1 MLLFVSK
8 LTYPEHNL
16 EYAGTTQK
24 ENNTEYNRLIVCSK
38 QKIGLFFLYLH
49 NLHVDMM

>member
-24 ENNTEYNRLIVCSK
+24 ENNTEYNRIIVCSK
-38 QKIGLFFLYLH
+38 NKWFILSLSS
-49 NLHVDMM
+49 

>member
-24 ENNTEYNRLIVCSK
+24 ENNTEYNRIIVCSK
-38 QKIGLFFLYLH
+38 KNGLFFLYLH